1 MKSGFSITE
10 LRTSLKHNAGAE
22 MILYHK
28 SHATAHL
35 FLGYLLLTLLVGCKK
50 QPPHEDKALRMQLTH
65 ELRHHS
71 YETALPIARRLVE
84 LTPQDNSAWKRL
96 AQAHLKLHDLDAVAD
111 TLTEWRTTVA
121 APAPRLTEYEG
132 DLANETHHS
141 ARAREA
147 WKKVVSLQPK
157 NRRVL
162 RKIARLEQSQQH
174 WAEAIAAWSQLLKV
188 QDDAVGWVNLAA
200 CQRRLHDWDHAF
212 QDWHRAQ
219 HLAPD
224 DPDVRRW
231 SKVFERLSKFLD
243 QIRELDAKV
252 VAAPNDAGLHADR
265 ALMLLRSG
273 DPELAL
279 DDCEMAS
286 ALAPWAVRPR
296 LFRAVALIG
305 LDRAAECERLSIRQP
320 FQLEMLTPE
329 FLETMSRLDSA
340 ISVEGNNPDHFVARS
355 WQLNEIGQ
363 PMLALQ
369 DAEKA
374 ARLDRKS
381 ANACAEISYSLTKLG
396 RTKEAFEKIKQ
407 ATELDPNLP
416 SAWQYRGELEMA
428 EENNLAAIE
437 SFSRALAI
445 EKTAAGLQKREECYR
460 RVGLSARAEE
470 DHRALQELTAGTLK

>member
-1 MKSGFSITE
+1 
-10 LRTSLKHNAGAE
+10 
-22 MILYHK
+22 MIFYRQLQAK
-28 SHATAHL
+28 ARL
-35 FLGYLLLTLLVGCKK
+35 FLAAILIVAPVGCKK
-50 QPPHEDKALRMQLTH
+50 QPPPENKVLRMQLAH

-71 YETALPIARRLVE
+71 YDKALPIARRLIE

-96 AQAHLKLHDLDAVAD
+96 AQAQFGLRDFDGASQ
-111 TLTEWRTTVA
+111 TLIEWRRTIA
-121 APAPRLTEYEG
+121 APDPRLDEYEG
-132 DLANETHHS
+132 DLANKKHDS
-141 ARAREA
+141 AHARQVWEKILA
-147 WKKVVSLQPK
+147 AQPK

-162 RKIARLEQSQQH
+162 RKIALLEENQQR
-174 WAEAIAAWSQLLKV
+174 WVEAIAAWSRFLKV
-188 QDDAVGWVNLAA
+188 RDDGVAWVNLAV

-224 DPDVRRW
+224 DPEVRRW
-231 SKVFERLSKFLD
+231 SKVFEKLSKFLD

-252 VAAPNDAGLHADR
+252 LAVSNDAGLLSDR
-265 ALMLLRSG
+265 ALLLLRAG

-286 ALAPWAVRPR
+286 ALAPWAVRPK
-296 LFRAVALIG
+296 LFQAIALIA
-305 LDRAAECERLSIRQP
+305 LNRASECERLSIRQP
-320 FQLEMLTPE
+320 LRLEALTPE

-340 ISVEGNNPDHFVARS
+340 ISVERSNSDHFAARS

-374 ARLDRKS
+374 SRLDQKS
-381 ANACAEISYSLTKLG
+381 ANAWAEVSYSLMKLG
-396 RTKEAFEKIKQ
+396 RAKEALERIKQ
-407 ATELDPNLP
+407 ATEFDPNLG

-428 EENNLAAIE
+428 EGNNLAAIE

-445 EKTAAGLQKREECYR
+445 ENTAAGLQKREECYR
-460 RVGLSARAEE
+460 RVGLPARAEE
-470 DHRALQELTAGTLK
+470 DRQALQELTAGTFK

>member
-1 MKSGFSITE
+1 
-10 LRTSLKHNAGAE
+10 
-22 MILYHK
+22 MIFYRQLQAK
-28 SHATAHL
+28 ARL
-35 FLGYLLLTLLVGCKK
+35 FLAAILIVAPIGCKK
-50 QPPHEDKALRMQLTH
+50 QPPPENKVLRMQLAH

-71 YETALPIARRLVE
+71 YDKALPIARRLIE

-96 AQAHLKLHDLDAVAD
+96 TQAQFGLRDFDGASQ
-111 TLTEWRTTVA
+111 TLIEWRRTIA
-121 APAPRLTEYEG
+121 APDPRLDEYEG
-132 DLANETHHS
+132 DLANKKHDS
-141 ARAREA
+141 AHARQVWEKILA
-147 WKKVVSLQPK
+147 AQPK

-162 RKIARLEQSQQH
+162 RKIALLEENQQR
-174 WAEAIAAWSQLLKV
+174 WVEAIAAWSRFLKV
-188 QDDAVGWVNLAA
+188 RDDGVAWVNLAV

-224 DPDVRRW
+224 DPEVRRW
-231 SKVFERLSKFLD
+231 SKVFEKLSKFLD

-252 VAAPNDAGLHADR
+252 LAVSNDAGLLSDR
-265 ALMLLRSG
+265 ALLLLRAG

-286 ALAPWAVRPR
+286 ALAPWAVRPK
-296 LFRAVALIG
+296 LFQAIALIA
-305 LDRAAECERLSIRQP
+305 LNRASECERLSIRQP
-320 FQLEMLTPE
+320 LRLEALTPE

-340 ISVEGNNPDHFVARS
+340 ISVERSNSDHFAARS

-374 ARLDRKS
+374 SRLDQKS
-381 ANACAEISYSLTKLG
+381 ANAWAEVSYSLMKLG
-396 RTKEAFEKIKQ
+396 RAKEALERIKQ
-407 ATELDPNLP
+407 ATEFDPNLG

-428 EENNLAAIE
+428 EGNNLAAIE

-460 RVGLSARAEE
+460 RVGLPARAEE
-470 DHRALQELTAGTLK
+470 DRQALQELTAGTFK

>member
-1 MKSGFSITE
+1 
-10 LRTSLKHNAGAE
+10 
-22 MILYHK
+22 MIFHRQLQAK
-28 SHATAHL
+28 APL
-35 FLGYLLLTLLVGCKK
+35 FLAAVLIAAPLGCKK
-50 QPPHEDKALRMQLTH
+50 QPPPENKALRMQLAH

-71 YETALPIARRLVE
+71 YDKALLIARRLIE

-96 AQAHLKLHDLDAVAD
+96 AQAQFGLRDFDGASQ
-111 TLTEWRTTVA
+111 TLIEWRRTIA
-121 APAPRLTEYEG
+121 APDPRLDEYEG
-132 DLANETHHS
+132 DLANKKHDS
-141 ARAREA
+141 AHARQVWEKILA
-147 WKKVVSLQPK
+147 AQPK

-162 RKIARLEQSQQH
+162 RKVALLEQNQQR
-174 WAEAIAAWSQLLKV
+174 WVEAIAAWSRFLKV
-188 QDDAVGWVNLAA
+188 RDDGVAWVNLAV

-224 DPDVRRW
+224 DPEVRRW
-231 SKVFERLSKFLD
+231 SKVFEKLSKFLD

-252 VAAPNDAGLHADR
+252 LAVSNDAGLLADR
-265 ALMLLRSG
+265 ALLLLRAG

-286 ALAPWAVRPR
+286 ALAPWAVRPK
-296 LFRAVALIG
+296 LFQAIALIA
-305 LDRAAECERLSIRQP
+305 LNRASECERLSIRQP
-320 FQLEMLTPE
+320 LRLEALTPE

-340 ISVEGNNPDHFVARS
+340 ISVERSNSDHFAGRS

-363 PMLALQ
+363 PLLALQ

-374 ARLDRKS
+374 SRLDQKS
-381 ANACAEISYSLTKLG
+381 ANACAEVSYSLMKLG
-396 RTKEAFEKIKQ
+396 RAKEALEKIKQ
-407 ATELDPNLP
+407 ATEFDPNLA

-428 EENNLAAIE
+428 EGNNLAAIE

-460 RVGLSARAEE
+460 RAGLPARAEE
-470 DHRALQELTAGTLK
+470 DRQALQQLTAGTFK

>member
-1 MKSGFSITE
+1 
-10 LRTSLKHNAGAE
+10 
-22 MILYHK
+22 MIFYRQLQAK
-28 SHATAHL
+28 ARL
-35 FLGYLLLTLLVGCKK
+35 FLAAILIVAPVGCKK
-50 QPPHEDKALRMQLTH
+50 QPPPENKVLRMRLAH

-71 YETALPIARRLVE
+71 YDKALPIARRLIE

-96 AQAHLKLHDLDAVAD
+96 AQAQFGLRDFDGASQ
-111 TLTEWRTTVA
+111 TLIEWRRTIA
-121 APAPRLTEYEG
+121 APDPRLDEYEG
-132 DLANETHHS
+132 DLANKKHDS
-141 ARAREA
+141 AHARQVWEKILA
-147 WKKVVSLQPK
+147 AQPK

-162 RKIARLEQSQQH
+162 RKIALLEENQQR
-174 WAEAIAAWSQLLKV
+174 WVEAIAAWSRFLKV
-188 QDDAVGWVNLAA
+188 RDDGVAWVNLAV

-224 DPDVRRW
+224 DPEVRRW
-231 SKVFERLSKFLD
+231 SKVFEKLSKFLD

-252 VAAPNDAGLHADR
+252 LAVSNDAGLLSDR
-265 ALMLLRSG
+265 ALLLLRAG

-286 ALAPWAVRPR
+286 ALAPWAVRPK
-296 LFRAVALIG
+296 LFQAIALIA
-305 LDRAAECERLSIRQP
+305 LNRASECERLSIRQP
-320 FQLEMLTPE
+320 LRLEALTPE

-340 ISVEGNNPDHFVARS
+340 ISVERSNSDHFAARS

-374 ARLDRKS
+374 SRLDQKS
-381 ANACAEISYSLTKLG
+381 ANAWAEVSYSLMKLG
-396 RTKEAFEKIKQ
+396 RAKEALERIKQ
-407 ATELDPNLP
+407 ATEFDPNLG

-428 EENNLAAIE
+428 EGNNLAAIE

-460 RVGLSARAEE
+460 RVGLPARAEE
-470 DHRALQELTAGTLK
+470 DRQALQELTAGTFK

>member
-1 MKSGFSITE
+1 
-10 LRTSLKHNAGAE
+10 
-22 MILYHK
+22 MIFYRQLQAK
-28 SHATAHL
+28 ARL
-35 FLGYLLLTLLVGCKK
+35 FLAAILIVAPVGCKK
-50 QPPHEDKALRMQLTH
+50 QPPPESKVLRMQLAH

-71 YETALPIARRLVE
+71 YDKALPIARRLIE

-96 AQAHLKLHDLDAVAD
+96 AQAQFGLRDFDGASQ
-111 TLTEWRTTVA
+111 TLIEWRRTIA
-121 APAPRLTEYEG
+121 APDPRLDEYEG
-132 DLANETHHS
+132 DLANKKHDS
-141 ARAREA
+141 AHARQVWEKILA
-147 WKKVVSLQPK
+147 AQPK

-162 RKIARLEQSQQH
+162 RKIALLEENQQR
-174 WAEAIAAWSQLLKV
+174 WVEAIAAWSRFLKV
-188 QDDAVGWVNLAA
+188 RDDGVAWVNLAV

-224 DPDVRRW
+224 DPEVRRW
-231 SKVFERLSKFLD
+231 SKVFEKLSKFLD

-252 VAAPNDAGLHADR
+252 LAVSNDAGLLSDR
-265 ALMLLRSG
+265 ALLLLRAG

-286 ALAPWAVRPR
+286 ALAPWAVRPK
-296 LFRAVALIG
+296 LFQAIALIA
-305 LDRAAECERLSIRQP
+305 LNRASECERLSIRQP
-320 FQLEMLTPE
+320 LRLEALTPE

-340 ISVEGNNPDHFVARS
+340 ISVERSNSDHFAARS

-374 ARLDRKS
+374 SRLDQKS
-381 ANACAEISYSLTKLG
+381 ANAWAEVSYSLMKLG
-396 RTKEAFEKIKQ
+396 RAKEALERIKQ
-407 ATELDPNLP
+407 ATEFDPNLG

-428 EENNLAAIE
+428 EGNNLAAIE

-460 RVGLSARAEE
+460 RVGLPARAEE
-470 DHRALQELTAGTLK
+470 DRQALQELTAGTFK